1 MKNFKLDD
9 YPKIADGF
17 KVPEGYFEQLP
28 TSVFERINQAEVS
41 VIPLYKRTKFLWTAA
56 AALIVAALMIP
67 FLNHTPQS
75 VPPDHVAIENYLAY
89 QSNFSEYEI
98 ASLLD
103 DKDLENMDA
112 DIRLEDK
119 TIEEVLLSDNDIEN
133 LIN

>member
-9 YPKIADGF
+9 HPKITDGF
-17 KVPEGYFEQLP
+17 KVPEGYFDQLP
-28 TSVFERINQAEVS
+28 ESVLERINQVEVS

-75 VPPDHVAIENYLAY
+75 VPPDHVAIENYLVY
-89 QSNFSEYEI
+89 QSNFSEDEI
-98 ASLLD
+98 AGLLD
-103 DKDLENMDA
+103 DHDVENMDA

-119 TIEEVLLSDNDIEN
+119 TIEVLLSDSDIEN